1 MTDLIISGGRVVTS
15 NRVFDADVAVT
26 DGTITGIGDATA
38 FEPADRRVDVTDRF
52 VLPGVVDPHVH
63 INGPNSVET
72 YETGTA
78 AAAVGGVTTCITFAW
93 QTRSDRPEVES
104 IPESIRWQR
113 EAGTDSRID
122 FGLHAV
128 ITSEDVAGD
137 EVDAAIDAGVPSFKL
152 FTAYDFGV
160 SAGGIERA
168 FEAIGARDGVAL
180 VHTEDA
186 SVCEART
193 EDLQNTSDGGN
204 PDRYP
209 ESRPIH
215 AEAMAA
221 DDAIRLARE
230 ADCRYYGMHTSGEMS
245 ADAIANHADDSR
257 VRAET
262 CTHYLTLDESV
273 YGELGSVAMMAPPV
287 RRPRDA
293 DVLFDRLKRDEL
305 QVVST
310 DHVAFERASKE
321 VEDWW
326 DSEFGVNSLRWSL
339 PVFHDEAVVNRE
351 FTYPDLVRLMCTNPA
366 RTFGLP
372 QKGSLTPGT
381 DADIVIFD
389 PNATQTVDAEESASI
404 ADYSIYQDRAVRGRV
419 DKTFVRGRLVA
430 EGGDPTATTGHGEY
444 IQRGLPT

>member
-1 MTDLIISGGRVVTS
+1 MTDLIISGGCVVTS

-38 FEPADRRVDVTDRF
+38 FEPADRRVDATDRF

-160 SAGGIERA
+160 STGGIERA

-287 RRPRDA
+287 RQPRDA

-326 DSEFGVNSLRWSL
+326 DSEFGVNSSGGAFRCSTT
-339 PVFHDEAVVNRE
+339 RRSS
-351 FTYPDLVRLMCTNPA
+351 T
-366 RTFGLP
+366 
-372 QKGSLTPGT
+372 GS
-381 DADIVIFD
+381 
-389 PNATQTVDAEESASI
+389 SAIPISS
-404 ADYSIYQDRAVRGRV
+404 A
-419 DKTFVRGRLVA
+419 
-430 EGGDPTATTGHGEY
+430 
-444 IQRGLPT
+444 